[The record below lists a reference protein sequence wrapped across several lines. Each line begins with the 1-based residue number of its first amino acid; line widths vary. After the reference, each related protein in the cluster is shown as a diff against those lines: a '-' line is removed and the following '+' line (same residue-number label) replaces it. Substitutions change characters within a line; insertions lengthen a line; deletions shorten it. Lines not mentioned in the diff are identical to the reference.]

1 MPGDGELTSNIKKT
15 MQIPGGM
22 PGGGGGGMVT
32 GGIEPGIKFVRIYTE
47 WNSPSENAFFHEGE
61 S

>member
-1 MPGDGELTSNIKKT
+1 MPGDGELTSNIKKK

-47 WNSPSENAFFHEGE
+47 
-61 S
+61 

>member
-1 MPGDGELTSNIKKT
+1 MPGDGELTSNIKKK
-15 MQIPGGM
+15 MQIR
-22 PGGGGGGMVT
+22 GGGGMVT

>member
-1 MPGDGELTSNIKKT
+1 MPGDGELTSNIKKK
-15 MQIPGGM
+15 MQIPGSM

-47 WNSPSENAFFHEGE
+47 WNSPSENDFFPRG
-61 S
+61 